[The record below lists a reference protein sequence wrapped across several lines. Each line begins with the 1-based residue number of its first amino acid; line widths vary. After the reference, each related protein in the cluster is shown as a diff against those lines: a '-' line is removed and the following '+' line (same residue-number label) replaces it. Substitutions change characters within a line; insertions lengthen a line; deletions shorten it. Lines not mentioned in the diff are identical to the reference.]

1 MIAGTGFK
9 LDIPFKPLQMKKKA
23 LLQLR
28 GKVGQEVWSLSLWT
42 LNQLKQRTPKSSE
55 ASGQHLKDSWVRQ
68 KVSASGVIRMIII
81 RNVSP
86 HAYVLNFL
94 EEGTVPHTIR
104 GNPLLVFQVGG
115 KTIFTHTVSHPGTR
129 PLRLFAIAEKTLL
142 ARMVELNKL
151 VMAKM
156 TALLEKK

>member
-1 MIAGTGFK
+1 MIAGTGFH
-9 LDIPFKPLQMKKKA
+9 LDIPFKPLESKKKA

-28 GKVGQEVWSLSLWT
+28 GKVGQEVWNLSLWT

-55 ASGQHLKDSWVRQ
+55 ASGGHLKDSWVRQ
-68 KVSASGVIRMIII
+68 KVTASGIIRMIVI
-81 RNVSP
+81 RNTSP

-94 EEGTVPHTIR
+94 ERGTPPHKIT
-104 GNPLLVFQVGG
+104 GSPLLVFKVGG
-115 KTIFTHTVSHPGTR
+115 KTIFTHTVQHPGTK

-156 TALLEKK
+156 VALLEKK